1 MSSGISQSSTKDDYN
16 PDADYESDSADEE
29 DMDKDEL
36 TKEEIE
42 DEKNDLLNEAD
53 IPLEELMK
61 MYQVPED
68 VATNESESEVKKEAG
83 FSEEREHSSA
93 LTTIMNASSLD
104 EGTDEE
110 DADYQPRLKMNSQKY
125 VYHEPRIGD
134 QYQVDA
140 ANIPEAN
147 KSSNTYENVNL
158 ETVIWKPSEEDPLL
172 FYKKL
177 QSSSKKRKRKEPQ
190 TECLSANHKRPA
202 PSAASDNEE
211 ALFDLF
217 CTNYKIPLAIKRVQH
232 RQSQR
237 NPKHQKWTAEE
248 ISSFE
253 VGLATKG
260 KNFYKIREEFLPKKD
275 VKDLVLQYYYWKK
288 SPQYDAFSAKTRA
301 KRNGN
306 STNYM
311 QKLIDELET
320 KRPRRNGPKDANDAS
335 STNSNGIAKSEPS
348 EDSTAATKVMTLQLN
363 GSTNT
368 WSVSE
373 D

>member
-1 MSSGISQSSTKDDYN
+1 MSSGIAQISTKDDYN
-16 PDADYESDSADEE
+16 PDEDYESDSADEE

-68 VATNESESEVKKEAG
+68 AATKDAVTEVKKEG
-83 FSEEREHSSA
+83 DSEEREHSSA

-140 ANIPEAN
+140 ANIPEVNVSDKA
-147 KSSNTYENVNL
+147 YDDVNL
-158 ETVIWKPSEEDPLL
+158 ETVIWRPSEEDPTI

-190 TECLSANHKRPA
+190 TERLSANHKRPA

-335 STNSNGIAKSEPS
+335 STNSNGSAKTEP
-348 EDSTAATKVMTLQLN
+348 EDTTTSTKVMTLQLN